1 MKAFKNDLF
10 STTITAFANHG
21 LSQGAALFKIEP
33 DYSGNHVLLS
43 DINAAAGSWDHVA
56 KVRAMTRENRVKKN
70 RSSSR

>member
-1 MKAFKNDLF
+1 MLCLLLLG
-10 STTITAFANHG
+10 NHWIQ
-21 LSQGAALFKIEP
+21 LAEIPGAALFKIEP